1 MPPLVAGAAVG
12 LLFAAGVVA
21 VTAGLVGTE
30 EQPAS
35 TDRPRVDWVRMIRRA
50 GLIAA
55 VLGAAVVAW
64 IATGWP
70 VAAVAVLAVMMLVP
84 RTVQQA
90 AAIRRDRQM
99 LEATRAWLQQLD
111 TTIGA
116 GIGLESA
123 LRESARQVRTDSPM
137 AQPLRRA
144 VEHLDWM
151 DATAALEGLAAE
163 LDNHVGD
170 AATVVL
176 SSALTHSTRG
186 LRPALHSLVEWADDQ
201 LDHLRQVEVE
211 ARSLRMNRRAV
222 LVIWSVLAVYLA
234 VSSPDLMSAYATPAG
249 QLVLFVL
256 AALAAGALWLLVVWS
271 RLPGPE
277 RFFHPGPRGG
287 QR

>member
-1 MPPLVAGAAVG
+1 MPPLVVGAVAG

-21 VTAGLVGTE
+21 IVAGLVGTE
-30 EQPAS
+30 EP
-35 TDRPRVDWVRMIRRA
+35 DVERPEIDWSRTLPQA
-50 GLIAA
+50 GRTVA
-55 VLGAAVVAW
+55 VVGAAVVAW
-64 IATGWP
+64 VVTGWP
-70 VAAVAVLAVMMLVP
+70 VAAVVVLAAVVLVP
-84 RTVQQA
+84 RTLREASAV
-90 AAIRRDRQM
+90 RRDRQM

-111 TTIGA
+111 TTVGA
-116 GIGLESA
+116 GVGLESA
-123 LRESARQVRTDSPM
+123 LRESARQVRHDSPI

-144 VEHLDWM
+144 VERLDWM
-151 DATAALEGLAAE
+151 DTTGALNGLAAE

-176 SSALTHSTRG
+176 ASALSHSTRG

-211 ARSLRMNRRAV
+211 ARGLRMTRRTV
-222 LVIWSVLAVYLA
+222 LVIWTVLAVYLG
-234 VSSPDLMSAYATPAG
+234 VSSPDLMSAYATPVG

-277 RFFHPGPRGG
+277 RFYQPGGG
-287 QR
+287 G